1 MPRGFGPS
9 TRAEPLRV
17 SETMLPLADYA
28 DRRGYDPGFILS
40 DRPLPLPGAGRWAG
54 DLVTLLPEARRMGQN
69 GDRDRTELRYTHFS
83 VLMSQSR
90 ALPLFSA
97 CNIDGSQSDRD
108 VDRTDIWRRDP
119 RIPAEVQNLRE
130 GYGNANQGLFSRGHM
145 TRREDPNWGEPDT
158 ARTADADTFHITNVA
173 PQRQGFNGGIWL
185 DLENYVLDN
194 ADRANLRV
202 TVITGPVLSQDD
214 PVYYN
219 RRIPTAFWKVLAFVH
234 AATGELTTIGYRR
247 SQMDFLPRAA
257 GGRFVFGDFQDSQVP
272 VSAIADE
279 SGLDLSAYAELDVM
293 AGAAP
298 EIELRVKSV
307 ADFYLS
313 R

>member
-1 MPRGFGPS
+1 MPRGFGPPA
-9 TRAEPLRV
+9 RADALRV
-17 SETMLPLADYA
+17 SETMLPLQDYD
-28 DRRGYDPGFILS
+28 DRRGYDPGFILP
-40 DRPLPLPGAGRWAG
+40 DQPLPLPGAGRWAG
-54 DLVTLLPEARRMGQN
+54 DLVALLPEAL
-69 GDRDRTELRYTHFS
+69 RDKGADPTELRYTHFS
-83 VLMSQSR
+83 VRMSQSR

-108 VDRTDIWRRDP
+108 VPRSDTWRRDP
-119 RIPAEVQNLRE
+119 RIPAQVQNLRE

-145 TRREDPNWGEPDT
+145 TRREDPNWGDRDT
-158 ARTADADTFHITNVA
+158 ARRADADTFHITNVA

-185 DLENYVLDN
+185 DLENYVLHN
-194 ADRANLRV
+194 ADRANLRM

-272 VSAIADE
+272 VTAIAQD
-279 SGLDLSAYAELDVM
+279 SGLDLTAYADLDVM

-298 EIELRVKSV
+298 QIELRVSST